1 VPYIR
6 SYLAL
11 VMSTEKSGC
20 FFILFHLLV
29 WLPKHATNVADDAA
43 ELVELPYRVRDDFLS
58 PRLAQGVDHPG
69 RPIGVITIGGKN

>member
-1 VPYIR
+1 
-6 SYLAL
+6 
-11 VMSTEKSGC
+11 MSTEKSGC

-29 WLPKHATNVADDAA
+29 WLPKHGTNVADDAVITEA

-58 PRLAQGVDHPG
+58 PRPAQGIDHPG